1 MRCVP
6 GYKDLQPVI
15 SKRRTPMLPTVA
27 LGYMYSSLSFVREE
41 YLGLRRT
48 ERANTFFLQGCCPYV
63 GQGGPRTN
71 FGFKLLGSERLL
83 ARLL

>member
-1 MRCVP
+1 
-6 GYKDLQPVI
+6 
-15 SKRRTPMLPTVA
+15 MLPTVA

-41 YLGLRRT
+41 YLGLRRN

-71 FGFKLLGSERLL
+71 FGFKLLGSDRLL